1 MLTELK
7 CGKTH
12 VQFFIEGNC
21 IGTVRVEYGEAVKTA
36 IEAQIAGRP
45 SELKVSHLA
54 NGSATETSTNK

>member
-21 IGTVRVEYGEAVKTA
+21 IGTVRVEYAEAVKAA
-36 IEAQIAGRP
+36 IEAQILEAGR
-45 SELKVSHLA
+45 SA
-54 NGSATETSTNK
+54 NKHE

>member
-21 IGTVRVEYGEAVKTA
+21 IGTVRVEYGEAVRAA

-45 SELKVSHLA
+45 SELKLSHLA
-54 NGSATETSTNK
+54 NRDYTEEKS

>member
-21 IGTVRVEYGEAVKTA
+21 IATVRNEYAETVKAA
-36 IEAQIAGRP
+36 IEAQLVPIAND
-45 SELKVSHLA
+45 A
-54 NGSATETSTNK
+54 NNQT